1 MFFIT
6 KNHYEAHPLE
16 RNFTTSSSNQDYN
29 YFPQES
35 NQRAPEEMNQ
45 KIRYNY
51 KPHSSLCEAGEI

>member
-1 MFFIT
+1 MFFT
-6 KNHYEAHPLE
+6 AKNHYEAHPLE
-16 RNFTTSSSNQDYN
+16 RNFTASSSNQDYN

-51 KPHSSLCEAGEI
+51 